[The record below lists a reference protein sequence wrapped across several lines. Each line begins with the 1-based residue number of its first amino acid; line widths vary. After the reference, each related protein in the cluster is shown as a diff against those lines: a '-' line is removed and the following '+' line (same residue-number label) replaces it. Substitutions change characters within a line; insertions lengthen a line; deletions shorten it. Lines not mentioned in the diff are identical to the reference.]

1 MRERVVIVGGGI
13 GGLALALALWRRGI
27 EAPVYEAAPELR
39 AVGAGISLQPNAL
52 QVLDRLGVAERVVAE
67 GGDLA
72 RAELRDARAGVLL
85 AADMREDA
93 RRFGW
98 GTLAIHRGRLQQAL
112 LASLPAGSVHLG
124 RECREVL
131 PEDGGGGARVRFAD
145 GGEVE
150 ADVVVGADGAH
161 SRMREVVAP
170 GARLRYSGQSSYRAV
185 LPFALPPGLERVA
198 WEVWG
203 PGCRFGFSGIGHGEV
218 YWYATLDAPAG
229 GRDASAAKARRRLDA
244 MAMPFPAPV
253 PELIA
258 ATDAERVIRTDMYD
272 LPPLP
277 AWHRGRVV
285 LLGDAAH
292 ATTPN
297 LGQGGAQA
305 IEDAYVLAEQLAAC
319 PRPEDAFAA
328 YRRIREPKAR
338 MVVERSRRLGRLVHL
353 RGPLARGLR
362 NAAMRLTPAGFAR
375 RQMEALYT
383 LDY

>member
-13 GGLALALALWRRGI
+13 GGLTLAIALRRRGI
-27 EAPVYEAAPELR
+27 AAPVFEAAPELR

-72 RAELRDARAGVLL
+72 RAELRDIRAGVLL
-85 AADMREDA
+85 AADMREAA

-112 LASLPAGSVHLG
+112 LASLPAGSVRLG
-124 RECREVL
+124 RECLGVV
-131 PEDGGGGARVRFAD
+131 PGDGCARVRFAD

-150 ADVVVGADGAH
+150 ADVVVAADGAH
-161 SRMREVVAP
+161 SRVREAVAP

-185 LPFALPPGLERVA
+185 LPFALPPGLEEVA

-218 YWYATLDAPAG
+218 YWYATLDAPPG
-229 GRDASAAKARRRLDA
+229 GRDASAAETRRRLDA
-244 MAMPFPAPV
+244 MAAPFPAPV

-258 ATDAERVIRTDMYD
+258 ATDPERVIRTDMYD

-305 IEDAYVLAEQLAAC
+305 IEDAYVLAEQLASH
-319 PRPEDAFAA
+319 PHPEDAFAA
-328 YRRIREPKAR
+328 YQRIREPRAR
-338 MVVERSRRLGRLVHL
+338 MVVDRSRQLGRVVHL
-353 RGPLARGLR
+353 RGPLARALR
-362 NAAMRLTPAGFAR
+362 NAAMRLTPAGVAR

-383 LDY
+383 LSY